1 MGHFLANSGDNY
13 HGNCLNS
20 ERAKPLTA
28 THSIPLQIPNR
39 LRDLHDCPDQRRQ
52 QQHHLQHV
60 GHAIDPFGGRNHSAV
75 AGLVDKHKFIARY

>member
-1 MGHFLANSGDNY
+1 MEIL
-13 HGNCLNS
+13 
-20 ERAKPLTA
+20 
-28 THSIPLQIPNR
+28 NR
-39 LRDLHDCPDQRRQ
+39 LSDLHDCPDQRRQ